1 MDEVPIYRDVQSFC
15 HVPDVVAFPSKV
27 SVIRPPITG
36 NLVDGK
42 LGISGDVEG
51 SVLLNILRT
60 YLEGRFCTFVLS
72 LVVGES
78 PEAGLLGVEADET
91 FGIDPYTATPYAAGP
106 GFPREAPS
114 SKTCTSA

>member
-78 PEAGLLGVEADET
+78 PKAGLLGVEADET
-91 FGIDPYTATPYAAGP
+91 FGIDPIYCHAVRSGS
-106 GFPREAPS
+106 GVPS
-114 SKTCTSA
+114 